1 MRLLALLLFLQSTDY
16 TAEGL
21 KALEEQKY
29 EQAQQLFTKATAADA
44 KDYSAWFHLA
54 LAESML
60 HKDAE
65 ASAGYKKVLEL
76 KPGLYQAELNLGIVL
91 LRQKQAAE
99 AVRFLQSAAEKKPK
113 EFRPVFYSAE
123 ALYASGQFAEA
134 ARSYEQAIAIDPKSA
149 GAEAGLGRSLAR
161 QKRLDDAEAHLRKA
175 AELDAGFRDVLLEL
189 GSLFE
194 ENKRREE
201 AIGIYR
207 QFPENPAARERLG
220 ELLLESGKTA
230 EAIPELE
237 SALKSAPTSANR
249 VALAA
254 AYVRSKQMEK
264 AAALLREAVAAEPG
278 NVELRMMYGRTLRDQ
293 REFPAAAQEFAR
305 AAQAKPDSKDA
316 WSELAGVLI
325 LNENYPQ
332 ALIALDKVKE
342 LGGITPAYF
351 YFRALV
357 LDHQKDYKPA
367 LESYQRFLEMS
378 KGEHPDEEFKAR
390 QRARIIQ
397 KELSK
402 R

>member
-1 MRLLALLLFLQSTDY
+1 M
-16 TAEGL
+16 
-21 KALEEQKY
+21 
-29 EQAQQLFTKATAADA
+29 
-44 KDYSAWFHLA
+44 
-54 LAESML
+54 
-60 HKDAE
+60 
-65 ASAGYKKVLEL
+65 
-76 KPGLYQAELNLGIVL
+76 
-91 LRQKQAAE
+91 
-99 AVRFLQSAAEKKPK
+99 
-113 EFRPVFYSAE
+113 
-123 ALYASGQFAEA
+123 
-134 ARSYEQAIAIDPKSA
+134 
-149 GAEAGLGRSLAR
+149 
-161 QKRLDDAEAHLRKA
+161 
-175 AELDAGFRDVLLEL
+175 
-189 GSLFE
+189 
-194 ENKRREE
+194 
-201 AIGIYR
+201 
-207 QFPENPAARERLG
+207 
-220 ELLLESGKTA
+220 
-230 EAIPELE
+230 
-237 SALKSAPTSANR
+237 
-249 VALAA
+249 ALAA
-254 AYVRSKQMEK
+254 AYVRSKQMDK

-332 ALIALDKVKE
+332 ALMALDKVKE
-342 LGGITPAYF
+342 LGGSTSAYF